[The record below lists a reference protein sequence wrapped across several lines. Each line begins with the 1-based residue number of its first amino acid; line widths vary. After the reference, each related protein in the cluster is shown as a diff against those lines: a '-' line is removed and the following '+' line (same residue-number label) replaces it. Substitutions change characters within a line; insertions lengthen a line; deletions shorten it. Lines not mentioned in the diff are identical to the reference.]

1 MKNYMLIASSCLL
14 LAIGGCKSKE
24 TNVTVQ
30 VKITNNPGKQYL
42 YLDLVELDGAAPV
55 ILDSSMVEKGKSEIK
70 LKGNAIDPEALYRVR
85 FQNEN
90 VFFFIVPDQNNIT
103 LDADR
108 NSMNKYAVNSKGSE
122 ELKSLLMG
130 FNKRLGS
137 MDSLRNIIQGYDNTM
152 DSNRVVAEKAYFKIV
167 EETGS
172 YLMTVAETAKS
183 PAVGL
188 YALTIS
194 RNNVSEELILPVVD
208 GLLKRFPNS
217 PRITKLAS
225 SFKQKAAMEAPKD
238 LVGTEAPEFS
248 LPDTNGKLLSLKS
261 LRGKYVLVDF
271 WASWCKPCRMEN
283 PNVVQAYNKFKDKN
297 FAILGVSLDKDKAS
311 WLEAI
316 QADGLTW
323 QHVSD
328 LKYWDAAVV
337 PLYKIEGIPFNVL
350 IDPNGIIIAKD
361 LRGAALEEALNNFIK

>member
-1 MKNYMLIASSCLL
+1 
-14 LAIGGCKSKE
+14 
-24 TNVTVQ
+24 
-30 VKITNNPGKQYL
+30 
-42 YLDLVELDGAAPV
+42 
-55 ILDSSMVEKGKSEIK
+55 
-70 LKGNAIDPEALYRVR
+70 
-85 FQNEN
+85 
-90 VFFFIVPDQNNIT
+90 
-103 LDADR
+103 
-108 NSMNKYAVNSKGSE
+108 MNKYSINSKGSD
-122 ELKSLLMG
+122 ELKSLLIE
-130 FNKRLGS
+130 FNKKLGT
-137 MDSLRNIIQGYDNTM
+137 MDSLRNIIQGYENTM
-152 DSNRVVAEKAYFKIV
+152 DSNRVVAEKAYFKMV

-172 YLMTVAETAKS
+172 YLMSVAGATKT

-194 RNNVSEELILPVVD
+194 RNNIGEELLLPVVD

-297 FAILGVSLDKDKAS
+297 FTILGVSLDKEKAS

-316 QADGLTW
+316 QSDGLVW

-328 LKYWDAAVV
+328 LKYWDTEVV

-361 LRGAALEEALNNFIK
+361 LRGTALEEALTNFIK

>member
-1 MKNYMLIASSCLL
+1 MKNYMLIASSFLL

-30 VKITNNPGKQYL
+30 VKINNNASKQYL
-42 YLDLVELDGAAPV
+42 YLDLVELGGAAPV
-55 ILDSSMVEKGKSEIK
+55 ILDSIIIEKGKSEIK
-70 LKGNAIDPEALYRVR
+70 LKGNEVDPEALYRVR
-85 FQNEN
+85 LQNEN
-90 VFFFIVPDQNNIT
+90 VFFFIVPDQINIT

-108 NSMNKYAVNSKGSE
+108 NSMNKYTVSSKGSE
-122 ELKSLLMG
+122 ELKFLLIE
-130 FNKRLGS
+130 FNKRLGL

-172 YLMTVAETAKS
+172 YLMSVAETAYS
-183 PAVGL
+183 PSVGL
-188 YALTIS
+188 YALSIS
-194 RNNVSEELILPVVD
+194 RNNVAEEIISPVVD

-217 PRITKLAS
+217 ARITKLAS
-225 SFKQKAAMEAPKD
+225 SLKQETAIKAPKD
-238 LVGTEAPEFS
+238 LVGTEAPAFS
-248 LPDTNGKLLSLKS
+248 LPDTNGKFLSLKS

-283 PNVVQAYNKFKDKN
+283 PNVVQAYNKFKDKS
-297 FAILGVSLDKDKAS
+297 FTILGVSLDKNKAS

-316 QADGLTW
+316 EADGLTW
-323 QHVSD
+323 QQVSD

-361 LRGAALEEALNNFIK
+361 LRGAALEEALTKFIK